1 MRQSLGNRFQ
11 RPLCKGEKQLS
22 AMRLVRFVSN
32 DIMGIVQSSQFKKN
46 SEIST
51 RFFEDSE
58 MSKKRKDGRRQGGFT
73 LVEILI
79 VVLIIGLLASFV
91 APNLIGRYERSKEEI
106 AKAQVEMLSS
116 GVLSFKLDLDRY
128 PTSMD
133 ELLKSTDP
141 KWRGPY
147 LSKQS
152 LPKDPWGR
160 DYQYKVPGD
169 HGPFD
174 LYSLGPDGTLN
185 EKSATNW

>member
-1 MRQSLGNRFQ
+1 MY
-11 RPLCKGEKQLS
+11 KKDEK
-22 AMRLVRFVSN
+22 
-32 DIMGIVQSSQFKKN
+32 KH
-46 SEIST
+46 
-51 RFFEDSE
+51 
-58 MSKKRKDGRRQGGFT
+58 RQGGFT
-73 LVEILI
+73 LIEILI

-128 PTSMD
+128 PANLD

-152 LPKDPWGR
+152 LPPDPWGR
-160 DYQYKVPGD
+160 DYQYKTPGD

-174 LYSLGPDGTLN
+174 LYSLGPDGVFN
-185 EKSATNW
+185 EKSAKSW